1 MSNLLKTNIELKNKL
16 TEAEAEISALRQII
30 LQRYDFNQDEY
41 NRLLRA
47 ERAKHMLKAPFYDKN
62 DQVIFKISQITG
74 VTMQEIMGKSRK
86 PHIIV
91 ARFACYWALIE
102 VNKLS
107 LSDAGRYF
115 KVHHSSIIHG
125 KRTFEDR
132 AEFKYNP
139 EYQLIEQ
146 IANL

>member
-1 MSNLLKTNIELKNKL
+1 MSNLLKFNIELKNKL

-30 LQRYDFNQDEY
+30 LTRYDFNQDEY
-41 NRLLRA
+41 NNLLRT
-47 ERAKHMLKAPFYDKN
+47 ERAKQMLKAPFFDANDKI
-62 DQVIFKISQITG
+62 IFKISQITG

-86 PHIIV
+86 PHLII
-91 ARFACYWALIE
+91 ARFACYWALCE

-107 LSDAGRYF
+107 LSEAARYF
-115 KVHHSSIIHG
+115 RVHHSSIIHG

-146 IANL
+146 IAKL